1 MVGVPLLA
9 ESNGNGS
16 ALAGKF
22 IETVLTLHGKVQT
35 QGRNIRHYTNYL
47 GERARAFRDTKC
59 DYVRS
64 AERRLEKMS
73 VDKGLLRETEAVQH
87 QITSLLKC
95 DVSKFISVWGYF
107 ANVFR
112 YWTMSQRMRSQLWS
126 FECWYW
132 IFWQCSSL

>member
-1 MVGVPLLA
+1 VPA
-9 ESNGNGS
+9 GPNSGNGS
-16 ALAGKF
+16 ALTGNI
-22 IETVLTLHGKVQT
+22 IETVLILHGKVQT

-87 QITSLLKC
+87 QITALLKC
-95 DVSKFISVWGYF
+95 DVSGF
-107 ANVFR
+107 
-112 YWTMSQRMRSQLWS
+112 L
-126 FECWYW
+126 
-132 IFWQCSSL
+132 SLYETFC